1 MKNIIL
7 IFSLMFLSIGH
18 MNAQC
23 CAGASPIPQSNISVG
38 DDRNYADVGVNFS
51 RTKVDDSQPNRLI
64 LTAVIEN
71 QNGNNSS
78 RETRAIIQLP
88 GEARVLSF
96 SRLNVYPINKA
107 VTFSQC
113 GGILIC
119 TIASLDPKSTGSPIH
134 QTEVTIRVITTKPT
148 KIGAECQANF
158 GIHAYSKLPDSYLDN
173 NFWKWHTDAERAIIC
188 HQDAC
193 SFPDLVVSNTSW
205 NSQTKILTVTVTNSG
220 TTLSGSFLIYVD
232 AEGVI
237 DIDNPIC
244 QSVATIQS
252 LDVGASQQLS
262 FDFSNP
268 SCRNGI
274 TSLPNSVTKFKVKV
288 DSKDYIKEC
297 NENNNV
303 SVVVRN

>member
-7 IFSLMFLSIGH
+7 IFSLMFLSMGYI
-18 MNAQC
+18 NAQC
-23 CAGASPIPQSNISVG
+23 CAGALPFPQSNISAG
-38 DDRNYADVGVNFS
+38 IDLNYADVGVNFS

-64 LTAVIEN
+64 MTAVIEN

-88 GEARVLSF
+88 GEAKVLSF

-107 VTFSQC
+107 VTFRQC

-119 TIASLDPKSTGSPIH
+119 TIASLDPKSTGSPTN

-188 HQDAC
+188 Q
-193 SFPDLVVSNTSW
+193 
-205 NSQTKILTVTVTNSG
+205 
-220 TTLSGSFLIYVD
+220 
-232 AEGVI
+232 
-237 DIDNPIC
+237 
-244 QSVATIQS
+244 
-252 LDVGASQQLS
+252 
-262 FDFSNP
+262 
-268 SCRNGI
+268 
-274 TSLPNSVTKFKVKV
+274 
-288 DSKDYIKEC
+288 
-297 NENNNV
+297 
-303 SVVVRN
+303 